1 MPLSGKLK
9 IAVLGYLGSG
19 KTTLCHELAT
29 RLGLHV
35 IEEDLVDLTIAGEVC
50 HRTIREHGD
59 KRQAVVSAK
68 EELAR
73 AYGVW
78 SQRRSKALDERDRVI
93 ADRWHADLLVWW
105 LQDFKTVFGAME
117 RSTTRLLRE
126 MNACAAQLDYIVLT
140 PFQKPFAALGEA
152 NSAGMARYPNQ
163 TDHLLFQSLLRGLLM
178 TPANTRKI
186 ITFPPGEMTLQERAD
201 FVERT
206 INGNVRRLQR
216 VN

>member
-9 IAVLGYLGSG
+9 IAVSGYLGSG

-73 AYGVW
+73 AYGAW

-126 MNACAAQLDYIVLT
+126 MNAWAAQLDYIVLT

-163 TDHLLFQSLLRGLLM
+163 TDHLLFQSLLRGLVM

-186 ITFPPGEMTLQERAD
+186 ITFQPGEMTLQERAD

>member
-9 IAVLGYLGSG
+9 IAVSGYLGSG